1 MGVVVGAVVGEGEEE
16 EEEEVVVVVVV
27 QVWEMW
33 QVVGQFWVVAAV
45 ALRVKF
51 GALGL
56 AAPPLPLEEV
66 GEVGEVLRQR
76 FSEPSEPEF
85 RDPEIL
91 LPLLSSESYFLM

>member
-1 MGVVVGAVVGEGEEE
+1 MGEEEEEE

-56 AAPPLPLEEV
+56 AAPPLLPEEV
-66 GEVGEVLRQR
+66 GEVHRQR

-91 LPLLSSESYFLM
+91 LPLLSSESCSLM